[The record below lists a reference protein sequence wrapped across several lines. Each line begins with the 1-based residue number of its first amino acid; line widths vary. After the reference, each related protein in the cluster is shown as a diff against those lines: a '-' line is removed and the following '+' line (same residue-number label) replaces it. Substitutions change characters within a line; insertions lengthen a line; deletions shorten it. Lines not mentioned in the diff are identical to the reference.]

1 MHLRAERA
9 EGPDALGMSYGRR
22 QGVPPHQGPD
32 WSQPVCA
39 TVHDVISPSGG
50 QTGPTRGRRGLRRH
64 HSSGCLA
71 GERSDDERR
80 VRRYRLL
87 CAPLLAALAAVAP
100 AAANACGS
108 AGYSYAGVSSRQPV
122 AGVGAVL
129 TAIAAPLVKNGHVAG
144 WVGVG
149 GPGLG
154 PRGTSEW
161 IQVGFSGFP
170 GLTVGSL
177 YYEVALPGQAP
188 TYHELMSNVA
198 SGTRHRIAVVEMG
211 DRHGTWRIWVD
222 GHPASRPYHL
232 PSSHG
237 AWRGV
242 ATAENWGGGLRAC
255 NEYAYRFDRI
265 SLTTSAGGAWHK
277 ARAVDQ
283 LRGGSN
289 RLLLSSPSS
298 FVARTTVISAT
309 RTAAA
314 RPASA
319 ASDRRPAPAPAP
331 AAAPAPTVAGPAPA
345 DPAPAPDPT
354 AVDAAPAN
362 PPRQPTD
369 P

>member
-1 MHLRAERA
+1 
-9 EGPDALGMSYGRR
+9 
-22 QGVPPHQGPD
+22 
-32 WSQPVCA
+32 
-39 TVHDVISPSGG
+39 
-50 QTGPTRGRRGLRRH
+50 
-64 HSSGCLA
+64 
-71 GERSDDERR
+71 
-80 VRRYRLL
+80 
-87 CAPLLAALAAVAP
+87 
-100 AAANACGS
+100 
-108 AGYSYAGVSSRQPV
+108 
-122 AGVGAVL
+122 VL
-129 TAIAAPLVKNGHVAG
+129 TAIAAPRVKNGHVAG

-177 YYEVALPGQAP
+177 YYEIKLPGQAP

-211 DRHGTWRIWVD
+211 HRHGTWRIWVD

-255 NEYAYRFDRI
+255 NEYAYRFDRV

-309 RTAAA
+309 RTASA
-314 RPASA
+314 RPPNA
-319 ASDRRPAPAPAP
+319 ASDRPAPTPAP
-331 AAAPAPTVAGPAPA
+331 AAAPTPAPAAAPTPAPAAAPTSTVAGPAPA
-345 DPAPAPDPT
+345 DPAPEPDPI